1 MSNKLA
7 DELTREQMIAR
18 LQQHGYTVNRK
29 NSTVSL
35 RNKLCHLEKHLRI
48 VHTNDYA
55 QNANTRNRKKRLRR
69 KTAQKKIILSTALKR
84 KKREQ
89 LVTCCVCNAVIPRYY
104 TVGNNLVPRM
114 RVCLR
119 CAHDQI

>member
-7 DELTREQMIAR
+7 DELTREQMIER
-18 LQQHGYTVNRK
+18 LQQHGCSVTRK
-29 NSTVSL
+29 NSTISL
-35 RNKLCHLEKHLRI
+35 RNKLYRLEKHLRN
-48 VHTNDYA
+48 VNTNDYA
-55 QNANTRNRKKRLRR
+55 QSANMRNRKKRLRR
-69 KTAQKKIILSTALKR
+69 KTAQQKIILSTERKR

-89 LVTCCVCNAVIPRYY
+89 LVTCCVCSAVIPRYY
-104 TVGNNLVPRM
+104 TVGNNLVSHM